1 MQNQNGVIFKENKNV
16 QKLMA
21 FITDKGFCLD
31 ERLPSEREMVSLLG
45 IGRNSLREALKVLE
59 AIGVVEIKH
68 GSGIFLRKTDVSPN
82 GDSAVW
88 LLIHKNEIFNMITV
102 REALD
107 LKAIDLISEER
118 YPQIRDQLKACIAAV
133 KKTDL
138 SNDELLQHDLE
149 FHNII
154 RRASGND
161 ILLNICVALTGN
173 IYDERKVLFSQNQR
187 IEQSLWEHNQ
197 IANAF
202 GSNDI
207 NQIKQA
213 YVAHMAST
221 RASIENAQPT
231 NI

>member
-1 MQNQNGVIFKENKNV
+1 MQSQNSIIFKENKNV

-107 LKAIDLISEER
+107 LKAIDLISEEH
-118 YPQIRDQLKACIAAV
+118 YSEIRNQLKAFIAAV
-133 KKTDL
+133 RKTALNNSD
-138 SNDELLQHDLE
+138 LLQHDLE

-173 IYDERKVLFSQNQR
+173 IYDERKVLFSQTQR

-221 RASIENAQPT
+221 RASIENAHST
-231 NI
+231 DK

>member
-1 MQNQNGVIFKENKNV
+1 
-16 QKLMA
+16 MA

-161 ILLNICVALTGN
+161 ILTNICVALTGN
-173 IYDERKVLFSQNQR
+173 IYDERKVLFSQRQR

-221 RASIENAQPT
+221 RASIENAHPADT
-231 NI
+231 

>member
-1 MQNQNGVIFKENKNV
+1 MQSQNGVIFKENKNV

-21 FITDKGFCLD
+21 FITDKEFCLD

-107 LKAIDLISEER
+107 LKAIDLISEEH
-118 YPQIRDQLKACIAAV
+118 YSEIRDQLKACVAAV
-133 KKTDL
+133 KKTAL
-138 SNDELLQHDLE
+138 NNNELLQHDLE

-173 IYDERKVLFSQNQR
+173 IYDERKVLFSQAQR

-221 RASIENAQPT
+221 RASIENAHPT
-231 NI
+231 DK

>member
-1 MQNQNGVIFKENKNV
+1 M
-16 QKLMA
+16 
-21 FITDKGFCLD
+21 
-31 ERLPSEREMVSLLG
+31 
-45 IGRNSLREALKVLE
+45 
-59 AIGVVEIKH
+59 
-68 GSGIFLRKTDVSPN
+68 RKT
-82 GDSAVW
+82 G
-88 LLIHKNEIFNMITV
+88 
-102 REALD
+102 
-107 LKAIDLISEER
+107 
-118 YPQIRDQLKACIAAV
+118 
-133 KKTDL
+133 L
-138 SNDELLQHDLE
+138 SNGELLQHDLE

>member
-1 MQNQNGVIFKENKNV
+1 
-16 QKLMA
+16 
-21 FITDKGFCLD
+21 
-31 ERLPSEREMVSLLG
+31 
-45 IGRNSLREALKVLE
+45 
-59 AIGVVEIKH
+59 
-68 GSGIFLRKTDVSPN
+68 
-82 GDSAVW
+82 
-88 LLIHKNEIFNMITV
+88 MITV

-107 LKAIDLISEER
+107 LKAIDLIPEDNYSG
-118 YPQIRDQLKACIAAV
+118 IRDQLKACITAV
-133 KKTDL
+133 RKTGL
-138 SNDELLQHDLE
+138 SNGELLQHDLE